1 VATRKKKTTKKKRE
15 TKEDSE
21 LFIGERINTIEG
33 KMYLVEEVTI
43 PANGETHYIYH
54 EKRHETWI
62 PLEGDNV
69 VAIFDGLPTDLRVGY
84 MVMVPRKTKQKIINN
99 SDTDFRMLVVQSGY
113 DIEKNSDIQEASENT
128 VPKKYKRGIE
138 L

>member
-1 VATRKKKTTKKKRE
+1 MATRKRKTTKK
-15 TKEDSE
+15 DSG
-21 LFIGERINTIEG
+21 LFVGNKGNTITG
-33 KMYLVEEVTI
+33 NRYLVEEVTI
-43 PANGETHYIYH
+43 PAGGETHYIYH

-62 PLEGDNV
+62 PLEGEDI

-84 MVMVPRKTKQKIINN
+84 MVMVPRKTKHKIINS
-99 SDTDFRMLVVQSGY
+99 SDTDFRMLVVQSGAV
-113 DIEKNSDIQEASENT
+113 IEKSPDIHEASENT

>member
-1 VATRKKKTTKKKRE
+1 MATRKKKKSE
-15 TKEDSE
+15 PE
-21 LFIGERINTIEG
+21 LFTGNKENTITG
-33 KMYLVEEVTI
+33 NRYLVEEVTI
-43 PANGETHYIYH
+43 PAGGETHYIYH

-62 PLEGDNV
+62 PLEGEDI

-84 MVMVPRKTKQKIINN
+84 MVMVPRKTKHKIVNN
-99 SDTDFRMLVVQSGY
+99 SDTDFRMLVVQSGAE
-113 DIEKNSDIQEASENT
+113 IEKKPDIHEASENS